1 MNSREKYEYWL
12 DIAEYDIETA
22 RSNYN
27 SGRYLYVV
35 FMCQQSIEKL
45 IKGIYVLYTG
55 KEADRTHNIARI
67 FNKIFDEKENRQLI
81 NDDEFD
87 NKKEK
92 YMDLFAELL
101 YYYIAERYPSY
112 KEKLS
117 ASISKD
123 KAKSVLD
130 RAEEVF
136 VWIKIL
142 NQYKN

>member
-22 RSNYN
+22 RSNYS

-45 IKGIYVLYTG
+45 IKGIYVLYTE

-67 FNKIFDEKENRQLI
+67 FNKMFDEEENRQLI

-87 NKKEK
+87 KKKEK
-92 YMDLFAELL
+92 HMDFFAELL
-101 YYYIAERYPSY
+101 YYYISERYPSY
-112 KEKLS
+112 KERLS
-117 ASISKD
+117 SSISKD

-136 VWIKIL
+136 IWVKSL

>member
-35 FMCQQSIEKL
+35 FMCQQAIEKL
-45 IKGIYVLYTG
+45 IKGIYILYTE

-67 FNKIFDEKENRQLI
+67 FNKIFDEKENRRLI

-87 NKKEK
+87 DKKKK
-92 YMDLFAELL
+92 YMDFFAELL
-101 YYYIAERYPSY
+101 YYYISERYPSY

-117 ASISKD
+117 SSISKD
-123 KAKSVLD
+123 RAKSVLD

-136 VWIKIL
+136 VWIKSL

>member
-45 IKGIYVLYTG
+45 IKGIYVLYTE

-67 FNKIFDEKENRQLI
+67 FNKIFDEKENKQLI

-92 YMDLFAELL
+92 HMDFFAELL
-101 YYYIAERYPSY
+101 YYYISERYPSY

-117 ASISKD
+117 VSISKD

-136 VWIKIL
+136 IWIKSL